1 MGGKQQPSGGS
12 EGSQASSKRRQTQK
26 KDPSGSPVS
35 GSPELRARELSA
47 KESKSKKDP
56 KRGFDPRAVFAK
68 MGLGADISHQLAA
81 AQDKV
86 AEEDTDSSPAVGP
99 NRDRSQAALSHEQN
113 LSILQGTFSDPVS
126 DPESASLEAL
136 NSSVYPDSS
145 VYPAAAMNPS
155 AIPDPDP
162 SQESLSREN
171 LLQSRLEKAVRQ
183 RQEVEAQLMRL
194 EAEAKAQKLAHQQEL
209 DQLRQRIAQQDKVL
223 QKQSPQQLQLGDP
236 GGAVNG
242 ELEAQIQNLSAQL
255 ETRQRLN
262 ERQRQDIER
271 LQAQLQQK
279 DLDTQ
284 QLQRQWE
291 SRQQEL
297 QIALVEAE
305 DLAQKRVDMLQRFK
319 AELALARTQTSE
331 LETALKQLK
340 SLHANQ
346 QAAWQEQREHLE
358 ARLQGSFETEA
369 EAEQR
374 WQELRQELEEVIANQ
389 KEQIQILEQQLL
401 AQSAQGREGQQRQQ
415 TLEQRLSHAEEML
428 AAAQAQQTQLQ
439 AQFHLDQAEIL
450 DLNNRL
456 AVMGSRLTESQSR
469 LPELLETQRKLQQAE
484 ERRAGLE
491 HKLAQQTQT
500 LLAQGNTIQDL
511 EAEIQLLTQKLN
523 DQQQHNL
530 RLKAALDRNPGQE
543 QNLKHLKDPTLQ
555 TQHRLSKP
563 DPRRIPTGAL
573 ARELEGAKD
582 PLPQRPKAGVKAA
595 IDLPGFLRT

>member
-1 MGGKQQPSGGS
+1 MGSKQQPSGGP
-12 EGSQASSKRRQTQK
+12 EGSQPSHKRRQTQK
-26 KDPSGSPVS
+26 KDPSGSPAS
-35 GSPELRARELSA
+35 ESAEPRA
-47 KESKSKKDP
+47 KEPRAKKDP

-68 MGLGADISHQLAA
+68 MGPLAVNVSHDLAA
-81 AQDKV
+81 AQDKETQ
-86 AEEDTDSSPAVGP
+86 ADATPSPPVSP
-99 NRDRSQAALSHEQN
+99 HPDPSQTSLSHEQN
-113 LSILQGTFSDPVS
+113 LSILQGTFSDPTV
-126 DPESASLEAL
+126 DPGSTSLETL
-136 NSSVYPDSS
+136 NSSVCPDSS
-145 VYPAAAMNPS
+145 VDSFVYPAAAMNPS

-162 SQESLSREN
+162 SQESHTREN

-183 RQEVEAQLMRL
+183 RQEVEAHLMKL

-236 GGAVNG
+236 GKA
-242 ELEAQIQNLSAQL
+242 ELETQIQNLTAQL

-271 LQAQLQQK
+271 LQAQIQQK

-297 QIALVEAE
+297 HIALVEAE

-331 LETALKQLK
+331 LEAELKQLK
-340 SLHANQ
+340 SLHASQ
-346 QAAWQEQREHLE
+346 QAAWHEQREHLE

-401 AQSAQGREGQQRQQ
+401 AQSAQGREGQHRQQ
-415 TLEQRLSHAEEML
+415 ILEQRLAQTETML

-491 HKLAQQTQT
+491 HKLAQQTQI
-500 LLAQGNTIQDL
+500 LLAQGNTMQDL

-530 RLKAALDRNPGQE
+530 RLKAALDRNPGRDQD
-543 QNLKHLKDPTLQ
+543 LKPLKDPTLQ
-555 TQHRLSKP
+555 AQHRLPKP
-563 DPRRIPTGAL
+563 DPRRIPTPAL
-573 ARELEGAKD
+573 ARELEKAKD
-582 PLPQRPKAGVKAA
+582 PLAERPKAGVKSG

>member
-1 MGGKQQPSGGS
+1 MGGKQQPSRGS
-12 EGSQASSKRRQTQK
+12 EGSQPSSKRRPTQK
-26 KDPSGSPVS
+26 KDPSGSLAS
-35 GSPELRARELSA
+35 GSTELSA

-68 MGLGADISHQLAA
+68 IGLGTDISHKLAA
-81 AQDKV
+81 AQDML
-86 AEEDTDSSPAVGP
+86 AQEGAPPSSADGP
-99 NRDRSQAALSHEQN
+99 KQDRSQASLSHEQN
-113 LSILQGTFSDPVS
+113 LSILQGTFSDPVF
-126 DPESASLEAL
+126 DPGSASWEAL

-162 SQESLSREN
+162 SQESLAREN

-194 EAEAKAQKLAHQQEL
+194 EAEAKSQKLAHQQEL
-209 DQLRQRIAQQDKVL
+209 DQLRQRIAQQDKGL
-223 QKQSPQQLQLGDP
+223 QQQSPQQLQLGDP
-236 GGAVNG
+236 GSAVNA
-242 ELEAQIQNLSAQL
+242 EVEAQIQNLSAQL

-284 QLQRQWE
+284 QRQRQWE

-331 LETALKQLK
+331 LEAELKQLK
-340 SLHANQ
+340 SLHADQ

-374 WQELRQELEEVIANQ
+374 WQELRQELEGVIADQ

-401 AQSAQGREGQQRQQ
+401 AQSAQVQGWQHRQQ
-415 TLEQRLSHAEEML
+415 TLEQRLSHTEEML
-428 AAAQAQQTQLQ
+428 ATAQAQQTQLQ

-456 AVMGSRLTESQSR
+456 AVMGSRLTEAQSR

-491 HKLAQQTQT
+491 HKLAQQAQM
-500 LLAQGNTIQDL
+500 LLAQGNTVQDL

-530 RLKAALDRNPGQE
+530 RLKAALDRNPGRE
-543 QNLKHLKDPTLQ
+543 QDLKHLKDPTLQ
-555 TQHRLSKP
+555 TQHRLSKL
-563 DPRRIPTGAL
+563 DPRRIPTAAL

-582 PLPQRPKAGVKAA
+582 PLPQRPKAGAKSG